1 MILQLGALFLGLTC
15 AIALIIACCLCTVD
29 CLSRC
34 CYGVG
39 TIQGYEDSDETSEDS
54 SESSENSS
62 ESTEEFEVTF
72 RGISPDT
79 KDFPAT
85 SAATACIICLENEK
99 IIACQPCGH
108 IVFCYGC
115 LKLQPKTPATTKC
128 PMCRKRAM
136 RFQRMFS

>member
-1 MILQLGALFLGLTC
+1 MIYQLGILFLGITC
-15 AIALIIACCLCTVD
+15 AIAFLITFCLCIMG
-29 CLSRC
+29 CLSHC
-34 CYGVG
+34 CPGVSNNQYYG
-39 TIQGYEDSDETSEDS
+39 DSTSEDS
-54 SESSENSS
+54 SESSEDSS

-79 KDFPAT
+79 EDSPANST
-85 SAATACIICLENEK
+85 ATACIVCLENEK

-115 LKLQPKTPATTKC
+115 LKLQPRTPAITKC